1 MPTVPCP
8 PPFLLFAVEGGQP
21 PNWDNDAPPPKGDKG
36 RCDKEGDTLEVPYHS
51 WIVIYKGAQE

>member
-1 MPTVPCP
+1 
-8 PPFLLFAVEGGQP
+8 LFAVEGGQP